1 MSLILVI
8 DYFTGLWYNLAEII
22 KRGVVTVGRARRKT
36 LARRK
41 AKRRNREQIK
51 LAMNKR
57 IFFTLINCQ
66 KKLQGISDKCCYKSN
81 MHNLTYKG
89 AEFKNVRYQSS
100 IITKCNFN
108 QATLIGVD
116 FCNCNLRK
124 SSFKNAKLINV
135 CFMNCNIEGADFE
148 KADFEN
154 VVFVCVGTDKAKNL
168 SINSNCKCYKTYPKF
183 ELEPEIQSQLLQ
195 LAEEPL
201 LYKPHVLHVTKNKL
215 NFWSLAI
222 LNDLY
227 GGCVFRALCAIKNET
242 LKTRFYT
249 IYSYM
254 KYIESYS

>member
-1 MSLILVI
+1 M
-8 DYFTGLWYNLAEII
+8 
-22 KRGVVTVGRARRKT
+22 GRARKKT

-41 AKRRNREQIK
+41 AKRQNREQIK

-57 IFFTLINCQ
+57 IFFTLTRCS
-66 KKLQGISDKCCYKSN
+66 KKLQGISNKYCYKSN

-89 AEFKNVRYQSS
+89 AEFENVRYQSS

-135 CFMNCNIEGADFE
+135 CFINCNIEGANFLN
-148 KADFEN
+148 ADFEN

-168 SINSNCKCYKTYPKF
+168 SLNSNCRCYKTYPKF
-183 ELEPEIQSQLLQ
+183 ELGPEIRCQLLQ

-201 LYKPHVLHVTKNKL
+201 LYEPRVLHVTKNKL
-215 NFWSLAI
+215 NFWSLKI
-222 LNDLY
+222 LQDLY
-227 GGCVFRALCAIKNET
+227 GESVFRALYALKNRKR
-242 LKTRFYT
+242 KTGFYT
-249 IYSYM
+249 IHSYM
-254 KYIESYS
+254 KHIESYLKL